1 MAVSRVK
8 KDKNYTVMSNYHLR
22 DKELSLK
29 AKGLLSFMLSLPEDW
44 DYSLKGLAK
53 LSKEGIDVISATVNE
68 LECRGYIKRIKH
80 RNERGQFGQTE
91 YFIYER
97 PTIADETEK
106 TDNSDYEDNK
116 WDFTDKD
123 IPDQAEQAQ
132 INTKELNKDLYLI
145 YLSYLTRNK
154 KQKGGEDR
162 KERKLKKERDQMAER
177 RAYDSIIRE
186 NISYDALIHDCKHD
200 KDIVNEIVEIILD
213 ALSYSKPLITIGG
226 ITVPSEAMKSRL
238 LTLNI
243 DHIKYVIA
251 CLWDN
256 KTRIA
261 NIKKYILSMLYN
273 APATIKSYYTNRVMH
288 DMYDYGYD

>member
-1 MAVSRVK
+1 MAVFRVK

-22 DKELSLK
+22 DKELSLR
-29 AKGLLSFMLSLPEDW
+29 AKGLLSLMLSLPEDW
-44 DYSLKGLAK
+44 DYSLKGLTK
-53 LSKEGIDVISATVNE
+53 LSKEGIDVISVTVKE
-68 LECRGYIKRIKH
+68 LESRGYIKRIKH
-80 RNERGQFGQTE
+80 RNEKGQFGQTE
-91 YFIYER
+91 YIIYEK
-97 PTIADETEK
+97 PDIEEK
-106 TDNSDYEDNK
+106 TDDTDHEAPK
-116 WDFTDKD
+116 WGFPDQAV
-123 IPDQAEQAQ
+123 PDQAEQAQ

-154 KQKGGEDR
+154 KQRGGEDR

-251 CLWDN
+251 CLWEN